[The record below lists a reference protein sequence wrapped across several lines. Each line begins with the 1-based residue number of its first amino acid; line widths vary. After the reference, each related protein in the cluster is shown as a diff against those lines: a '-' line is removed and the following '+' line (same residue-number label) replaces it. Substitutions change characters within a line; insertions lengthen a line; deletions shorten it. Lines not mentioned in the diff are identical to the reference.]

1 VKSDASLDF
10 IGVGVAKSGS
20 SWISHILNQHPD
32 IYMPPRK
39 ELNVFNPLNFQGK
52 RNHYYTENTDEI
64 ALHFSEAPERAKWGE
79 FSPQYFRD
87 ATAQK
92 RIATEYPR
100 AKIIIVL
107 RDPIKRV
114 QSHLQYDQEF
124 NRIIPAQLT
133 PEQAIEAYPYLL
145 EQGDYADGIAEWLL
159 HFPLEQIFICRL
171 ESAVQSPLEFSS
183 DLFRFLGLSPLTEID
198 SSPSN
203 ERKAVKSG
211 VVHGLLALPGK
222 FDKIFSKWG
231 AWRRLKHHG
240 LYRRLLDARWALAD
254 RNIAPSKA
262 EVQLSQPMITRL
274 SERYAAVWVD
284 VNDLVGSQRWI

>member
-1 VKSDASLDF
+1 
-10 IGVGVAKSGS
+10 VAKSGS

-64 ALHFSEAPERAKWGE
+64 ALYFSEAPERAKWGE

-145 EQGDYADGIAEWLL
+145 EQGDYADGIAEWLS
-159 HFPLEQIFICRL
+159 HFPLKQIFICRL

-183 DLFRFLGLSPLTEID
+183 DLFRFLGLSSLTEID

-211 VVHGLLALPGK
+211 VVHGLLAVPGK
-222 FDKIFSKWG
+222 IDKMLNG
-231 AWRRLKHHG
+231 WRLWANLKHSSQ
-240 LYRRLLDARWALAD
+240 YRKLLDARWAMAD
-254 RNIAPSKA
+254 RNTAPSA
-262 EVQLSQPMITRL
+262 SNLVLPEPALALLT
-274 SERYAAVWVD
+274 ERYAAVWDNVHA
-284 VNDLVGSQRWI
+284 LVGSQRWI